1 MSLDDIELI
10 GLAIFGSSDMDRD
23 MQDLFDLSGKVALI
37 TGGSR
42 GLGFEI
48 ARAFA
53 LAGADIAVASRKIDA
68 CEAAAREIRAMGRKA
83 VAVSANV
90 SQWTEVERLAQA
102 VYDQLGRIDILVN
115 NAGMSPAVPSHEV
128 TEALFDKI
136 VSLNFKGPFR
146 LASLVASR
154 MAAAN
159 GGVIINVSSTG
170 ALKPMPLVVPYVSA
184 KAALNAMTIGM
195 AREYG
200 PKVRVNSISVGPF
213 LTDIA
218 KAWSEEKRQNQDNAL
233 RRAAKPKEIVTTALF
248 LASPNS
254 TFVTGAI
261 VRCDGGS
268 DGGSL

>member
-90 SQWTEVERLAQA
+90 SQ
-102 VYDQLGRIDILVN
+102 
-115 NAGMSPAVPSHEV
+115 
-128 TEALFDKI
+128 
-136 VSLNFKGPFR
+136 
-146 LASLVASR
+146 
-154 MAAAN
+154 
-159 GGVIINVSSTG
+159 
-170 ALKPMPLVVPYVSA
+170 
-184 KAALNAMTIGM
+184 
-195 AREYG
+195 
-200 PKVRVNSISVGPF
+200 
-213 LTDIA
+213 
-218 KAWSEEKRQNQDNAL
+218 
-233 RRAAKPKEIVTTALF
+233 
-248 LASPNS
+248 
-254 TFVTGAI
+254 
-261 VRCDGGS
+261 
-268 DGGSL
+268 